1 MTLRTLST
9 GAVAMSLCLAL
20 AGPAWTADP
29 KTLPPTALPG
39 PVVAEMKLVETP
51 SLLVVGDSHTKSWLI
66 VPALLKGK
74 TYKVVVTY
82 QAPLDPTPKT
92 KAQAQF
98 RGGPHRVKSASAAG
112 QVTVQYA
119 VPPLGPQT
127 KVLSPAT
134 QAIGSIT
141 PPATP
146 TKEWVFVAESGGQH
160 VFTAKIVK

>member
-1 MTLRTLST
+1 MTMRVLST

-20 AGPAWTADP
+20 AGPAWAADP

-39 PVVAEMKLVETP
+39 PVVAGMKLVETP
-51 SLLVVGDSHTKSWLI
+51 SLSVVGDSHSSSLI

-82 QAPLDPTPKT
+82 QAPLDPAPKT
-92 KAQAQF
+92 KAQALA

-119 VPPLGPQT
+119 VVPLGPQT

-134 QAIGSIT
+134 QAIASIT